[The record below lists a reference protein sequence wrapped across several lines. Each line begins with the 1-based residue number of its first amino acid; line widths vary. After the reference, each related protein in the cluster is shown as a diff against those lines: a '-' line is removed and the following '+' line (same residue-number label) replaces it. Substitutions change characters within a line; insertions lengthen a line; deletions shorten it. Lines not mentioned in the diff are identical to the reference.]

1 MGNYHTEYIT
11 DNIFIQEV
19 PDVNILSQY
28 QEINSFFDECNIK
41 ISEEDEKKYEIEIVH
56 KDEKNYSQEDEYETI
71 IKNVEN
77 TKFDLDS
84 KTSNDNKLKSKY
96 KKFKI
101 SQEKSPKEIKSEQRA
116 DNMRKKVKVNFCQY
130 LKKLM
135 NNQLKEHQSKK
146 LNLEFANWS
155 QFFVANLSKVHN
167 KIFLNQTF
175 REFILDDSF
184 KKGKKLIP
192 LDFVNYENNYKI
204 LIYLENNNSN
214 NSELNMTLN
223 LKIKDLYNEYLHSDE
238 FQNSI
243 EILETYGKNNEYI
256 DIYIRVANDFVNY
269 YCSSKK

>member
-1 MGNYHTEYIT
+1 MEFSDCGSDIENNEEKHDQYILRSM
-11 DNIFIQEV
+11 DDEERNFKAV
-19 PDVNILSQY
+19 RDIL
-28 QEINSFFDECNIK
+28 NDK
-41 ISEEDEKKYEIEIVH
+41 KVMDEKDEMSYEKIYYNKLIPVA
-56 KDEKNYSQEDEYETI
+56 EKPPAVFKI
-71 IKNVEN
+71 
-77 TKFDLDS
+77 F
-84 KTSNDNKLKSKY
+84 KTS
-96 KKFKI
+96 
-101 SQEKSPKEIKSEQRA
+101 QGKSPKEEKSEQRP
-116 DNMRKKVKVNFCQY
+116 DNMRKRIKVNFCNCY
-130 LKKLM
+130 LKKKM
-135 NNQLKEHQSKK
+135 NDQLQDPESKK

-155 QFFVANLSKVHN
+155 QFFVTNYYKEHN
-167 KIFLNQTF
+167 RIFLNQTF

-204 LIYLENNNSN
+204 LIYLENKNSN
-214 NSELNMTLN
+214 NSELNTTLN